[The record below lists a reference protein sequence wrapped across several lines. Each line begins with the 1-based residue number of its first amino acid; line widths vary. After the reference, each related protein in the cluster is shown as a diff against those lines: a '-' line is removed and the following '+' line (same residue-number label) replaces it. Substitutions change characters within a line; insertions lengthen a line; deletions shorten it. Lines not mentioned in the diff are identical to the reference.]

1 MAVVQHVAP
10 QCAPWILDQPVI
22 SVLWVSSVTYLDRIV
37 GEWNG
42 KWYQLDG
49 MIDGYILVI
58 GASVKH
64 ATIVEAPVRS
74 SHWCRYWSCNCN
86 CKWYMNDFS
95 WKIQAWTRMWAI
107 PWFAK
112 WSMSA
117 SWSLCGRVW
126 NPIVVA
132 DTCLL
137 VLFTKKTTY
146 EQFSGVYLAPKSG
159 TDSFTS
165 LAVYSILGCP
175 KKKQKS
181 EFWYTTYPTG
191 FHRLDE
197 PPEKNQHNRPIND
210 IVQAIFSFTL

>member
-1 MAVVQHVAP
+1 
-10 QCAPWILDQPVI
+10 
-22 SVLWVSSVTYLDRIV
+22 
-37 GEWNG
+37 
-42 KWYQLDG
+42 

-86 CKWYMNDFS
+86 CKWYVNDFS
-95 WKIQAWTRMWAI
+95 WKILTWTGMWAV

-117 SWSLCGRVW
+117 SWSLCGKVW

-146 EQFSGVYLAPKSG
+146 EQFSAIYLTPKSG
-159 TDSFTS
+159 TDGFTFCVNLCCS
-165 LAVYSILGCP
+165 GVKFALLVIATPPRITTCVRIFVLCDLAKKVFSNILEQKQFKSISYNSRT
-175 KKKQKS
+175 K
-181 EFWYTTYPTG
+181 TT
-191 FHRLDE
+191 
-197 PPEKNQHNRPIND
+197 
-210 IVQAIFSFTL
+210 